1 MKKISALLLS
11 AVLSAGAQ
19 AATAT
24 YTDSFHNT
32 LQKTDF
38 VNQTGWLDMFDS
50 SLGTL
55 TGVTL
60 TLYGT
65 SITDLVL
72 SNNSS
77 LTSTASAST
86 RTRLSFGSSL
96 SPLSALLGS
105 SYKIQLEPSSPEV
118 DLSPGE
124 TQSFYDIEESK
135 SFSVGNVNS
144 ILSSFYGTSGSTFS
158 IFCSSKTT
166 LLTSVDGG
174 NSEASQST
182 DAGCGAQIAY
192 TYTVAEV
199 PPPAV
204 PEPASLA
211 LVGLGMIGV
220 AASRRKS
227 SKA

>member
-19 AATAT
+19 AATAS
-24 YTDSFHNT
+24 YTDSFYNA

-38 VNQTGWLDMFDS
+38 LNQSGSLDMFDS

-55 TGVTL
+55 TSVTL

-65 SITDLVL
+65 SITDLEL

-77 LTSTASAST
+77 LTSTASATT
-86 RTRLSFGSSL
+86 RTRLSFSSSL
-96 SPLSALLGS
+96 APLSTLLGS
-105 SYKIQLEPSSPEV
+105 TYKIQLEPSSPEV
-118 DLSPGE
+118 VLTPGE

-135 SFSVGNVNS
+135 SYTVNNVNS
-144 ILSSFYGTSGSTFS
+144 ILSSFYGSAGSTFN

-166 LLTSVDGG
+166 LLTSVEGG

-182 DAGCGAQIAY
+182 DAACGAEISY

-227 SKA
+227 RQA